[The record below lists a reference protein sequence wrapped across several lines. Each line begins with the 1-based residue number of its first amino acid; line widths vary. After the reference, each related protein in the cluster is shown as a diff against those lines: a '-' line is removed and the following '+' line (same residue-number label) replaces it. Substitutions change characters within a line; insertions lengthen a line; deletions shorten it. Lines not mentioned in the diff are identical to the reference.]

1 MHEDKKNQMKNL
13 FKIGIAIITITLVYS
28 CTTQSKYAPANIES
42 LLKTNQFTFV
52 AERANPTNL
61 DVVNVMN
68 SIPGSSSSRMLN
80 LDPGYTIEIK
90 ADELNVTLPYFGRMY
105 SANMDPSKNSYRFT
119 TKDFIVDKK
128 EGKKGSTVFT
138 IVANDQQNIRNIN
151 MEVFKNGKTY
161 VWIESNDRQSISY
174 DGYITA
180 NSIGKK

>member
-1 MHEDKKNQMKNL
+1 MKNL
-13 FKIGIAIITITLVYS
+13 LSTFVSFLTMTLAFS
-28 CTTQSKYAPANIES
+28 CSTQNNIAPANINS
-42 LLKTNQFTFV
+42 LLEINQFTFI
-52 AERANPTNL
+52 AEHANPNNL

-68 SIPGSSSSRMLN
+68 SIPGGSSSRMLN
-80 LDPGYTIEIK
+80 LDSGYTIEIRT
-90 ADELNVTLPYFGRMY
+90 DELEVTLPYFGRMY
-105 SANMDPSKNSYRFT
+105 TANLDPSKNSYRFT
-119 TKDFIVDKK
+119 TKDFTVDKK

-180 NSIGKK
+180 NSIREK

>member
-1 MHEDKKNQMKNL
+1 MKTI
-13 FKIGIAIITITLVYS
+13 FKIMTVLLSFLLLSS
-28 CTTQSKYAPANIES
+28 CTTQNGEKSAAVEA
-42 LLKTNQFTFV
+42 LLQKSEFTFM
-52 AERANPTNL
+52 AEHANPNNL

-68 SIPGSSSSRMLN
+68 SIPGGSSSRMLN
-80 LDPGYTIEIK
+80 LDSGYTIEIRT
-90 ADELNVTLPYFGRMY
+90 DELEVTLPYFGRMY
-105 SANMDPSKNSYRFT
+105 TANLDPSKNSYRFT
-119 TKDFIVDKK
+119 TKDFTVDKK

-180 NSIGKK
+180 NSVRKK

>member
-1 MHEDKKNQMKNL
+1 MKNL
-13 FKIGIAIITITLVYS
+13 SKIFISILTLTLVFS
-28 CTTQSKYAPANIES
+28 CSTQNKIAPARITT
-42 LLKTNQFTFV
+42 LLETNQFTFV
-52 AERANPTNL
+52 AEHANPNNL

-68 SIPGSSSSRMLN
+68 SIPGGSSSRMLN
-80 LDPGYTIEIK
+80 LDSGYTIEIRT
-90 ADELNVTLPYFGRMY
+90 DELEVTLPYFGRMY
-105 SANMDPSKNSYRFT
+105 TANLDPSKNSYRFT
-119 TKDFIVDKK
+119 TKDFTVDKK

-138 IVANDQQNIRNIN
+138 ILANDQQNIRNIN

>member
-1 MHEDKKNQMKNL
+1 MKIKKNQMKNL
-13 FKIGIAIITITLVYS
+13 FKIGIAIITITLLYS
-28 CTTQSKYAPANIES
+28 CTTQSKYAAANIES
-42 LLKTNQFTFV
+42 LLKTKQFTFV

-90 ADELNVTLPYFGRMY
+90 AEELNVTLPYFGRMY
-105 SANMDPSKNSYRFT
+105 SANMDPSQNSYRFT
-119 TKDFIVDKK
+119 TKDYTIDNAD
-128 EGKKGSTVFT
+128 GKKGSSVYT
-138 IVANDQQNIRNIN
+138 IVANDNQKIRTIRL
-151 MEVFKNGKTY
+151 EVFTNGKAY
-161 VWIESNDRQSISY
+161 ASVDSNDRQSISY

>member
-1 MHEDKKNQMKNL
+1 MTVLLGFIVMS
-13 FKIGIAIITITLVYS
+13 S
-28 CTTQSKYAPANIES
+28 CTTQNIEKFAAVES
-42 LLKTNQFTFV
+42 LLQKGEFTFV
-52 AERANPTNL
+52 AERANPTNPEI
-61 DVVNVMN
+61 VKVMA
-68 SIPGSSSSRMLN
+68 SIPGNNSSKMLN
-80 LDPGYTIEIK
+80 LDSGYTIEIRK
-90 ADELNVTLPYFGRMY
+90 DELEVTLPYFGRMY
-105 SANMDPSKNSYRFT
+105 TVNLDPSKNSYRFT
-119 TKDFIVDKK
+119 TKDFTVDKK

>member
-1 MHEDKKNQMKNL
+1 MKNL
-13 FKIGIAIITITLVYS
+13 LSIFVSFLTMTLAFS
-28 CTTQSKYAPANIES
+28 CSTQNNIAPANITS
-42 LLKTNQFTFV
+42 LLETNQFTFV
-52 AERANPTNL
+52 AEHANPNNL

-68 SIPGSSSSRMLN
+68 SIPGGSSSRMLN
-80 LDPGYTIEIK
+80 LDSGYTIEIRT
-90 ADELNVTLPYFGRMY
+90 DELEVTLPYFGRMY
-105 SANMDPSKNSYRFT
+105 TANLDPSKNSYRFT
-119 TKDFIVDKK
+119 TKDFTVDKK